1 MGAIVF
7 FVNATKINQF
17 KAKDTEIIKYPSC
30 LGNISKYLTANNMK
44 KKKQLNGCLQLFCWL

>member
-30 LGNISKYLTANNMK
+30 LGNISKYFTANNMK
-44 KKKQLNGCLQLFCWL
+44 KKKQLNGCLQLFC